1 MAYSFG
7 PGMEARGWKKTL
19 YIDLVTPSAVI
30 FQRSLVPI
38 NSRFVF
44 GLGLVLLIEPRM

>member
-30 FQRSLVPI
+30 NRTANVK
-38 NSRFVF
+38 NSASV
-44 GLGLVLLIEPRM
+44 VLASGSMI